1 MNYEWVHVA
10 GLVRLLEELCRAC
23 SADRNHGYVVGW
35 PLLWALQP
43 DANAGLEAEAPGRKW
58 EEELRLERDVQVSAT
73 PRASEPADK
82 VGELVVSGRT

>member
-1 MNYEWVHVA
+1 M
-10 GLVRLLEELCRAC
+10 RLLEELCRAC
-23 SADRNHGYVVGW
+23 SEDGNHGYVVGW

-43 DANAGLEAEAPGRKW
+43 DANARLEAEAPVRKW